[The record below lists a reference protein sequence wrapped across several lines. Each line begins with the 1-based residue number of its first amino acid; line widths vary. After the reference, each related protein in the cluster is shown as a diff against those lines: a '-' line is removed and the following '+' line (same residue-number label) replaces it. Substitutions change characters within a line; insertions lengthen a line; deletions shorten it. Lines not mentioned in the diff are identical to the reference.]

1 MRKMTVIIASVLL
14 YTALTSFG
22 HEEKQ
27 LGPNGGR
34 VVDFSKD
41 GSVHGEVVEKDGQ
54 FQIQLLDREM
64 KPLTAD
70 QQRLTALVG
79 DRSKPE
85 KLAVEKRDGR
95 FVFPAQKR
103 DDYWMILQYQASAEA
118 KPVTARFHYQSKP
131 CPTCNKPEWL
141 CDCHLKKGAKK

>member
-1 MRKMTVIIASVLL
+1 MRKMTIIFAAVLL
-14 YTALTSFG
+14 CSPLTSFG
-22 HEEKQ
+22 HAEKQ

-54 FQIQLLDREM
+54 FQVQLLDRDM

-70 QQRLTALVG
+70 QQKLTALVG
-79 DRSKPE
+79 DRTKPE
-85 KLAVEKRDGR
+85 KITVEKRDGM

-103 DDYWMILQYQASAEA
+103 DDYWMILQYQTSAEA

-131 CPTCNKPEWL
+131 CPECKKPEWL

>member
-1 MRKMTVIIASVLL
+1 MTVIFAGVLL
-14 YTALTSFG
+14 CTALTSFG

-54 FQIQLLDREM
+54 FQIQLLDRDM
-64 KPLTAD
+64 KPLAAD
-70 QQRLTALVG
+70 QQKLTALVG
-79 DRSKPE
+79 DRTKPE
-85 KLAVEKRDGR
+85 KLTVEKREGM

-103 DDYWMILQYQASAEA
+103 DDYWMILQYQPSAEA

-131 CPTCNKPEWL
+131 CPECKKPEWL
-141 CDCHLKKGAKK
+141 CDCPLKKGEKK